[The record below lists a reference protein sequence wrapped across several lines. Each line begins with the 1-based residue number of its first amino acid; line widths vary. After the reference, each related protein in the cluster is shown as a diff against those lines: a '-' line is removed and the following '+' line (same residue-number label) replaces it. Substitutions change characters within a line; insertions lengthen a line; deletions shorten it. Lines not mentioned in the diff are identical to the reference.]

1 MSAINRRREAQTRLR
16 KLEAEATHT
25 RQRYDLY
32 KAKTY
37 GPRPTEPGR
46 LLELERLSKMADSRL
61 AQARADGSAAS
72 LHHST

>member
-1 MSAINRRREAQTRLR
+1 MTEINPGREAQTRLR

-37 GPRPTEPGR
+37 GPSPAEPGR
-46 LLELERLSKMADSRL
+46 LEELERLSKMADSRL
-61 AQARADGSAAS
+61 AQARADG
-72 LHHST
+72 

>member
-1 MSAINRRREAQTRLR
+1 MSEINRRREAQTRLR

-25 RQRYDLY
+25 QQRYDLY

-37 GPRPTEPGR
+37 GPRPTEPSR
-46 LLELERLSKMADSRL
+46 LRELERLTETAQSRL
-61 AQARADGSAAS
+61 AQARSEATAAP